1 MKTCSWRRFLCRT
14 LGYNF
19 PGYNCPNVPCGNG
32 AEVLEWSSPSTE
44 KDGRKRRRKE
54 RARPPNLYISQI
66 LEWADAHFARMG
78 RWPTRKSGFIRGTVN
93 DTWMKIDSALLNGY
107 RGLRKGSTLAL
118 LLMEHR
124 GLRHPHHLPDLT
136 EKQILQWA
144 DEHLVRTGDWP
155 TKDSGKVTEAPSETW
170 KGIHHALRYGYR
182 GWPGGSTLAR
192 FLQDKR
198 GVRNNLGLPPLTVQQ
213 ILAWADAH
221 YNRTGQ
227 WPTNRSGAITDAPN
241 ETWAGVQ
248 SALVQK
254 GRGIKK
260 KCSLAL
266 LLVKERG
273 AQKHKHRANL
283 TVRQIWTWVMAQSAV
298 RVGGPRRPRDQF
310 RKRREKRGQSLIL
323 LCEQAYAVWGRDC
336 RSQNSRTSGLGG
348 VGRIQSQLRSIKE
361 ITVPWKSATRADRG
375 SERDWDC
382 WSS

>member
-1 MKTCSWRRFLCRT
+1 MVQPF
-14 LGYNF
+14 Y
-19 PGYNCPNVPCGNG
+19 
-32 AEVLEWSSPSTE
+32 
-44 KDGRKRRRKE
+44 RKRRKKKRRKE
-54 RARPPNLYISQI
+54 RARPPSLYISQI

-78 RWPTRKSGFIRGTVN
+78 RWPTRQSGFIRGTVN

-107 RGLRKGSTLAL
+107 RGLRRGSTLAL

-124 GLRHPHHLPDLT
+124 GLHHPHHLPDLT

-144 DEHLVRTGDWP
+144 DQHLVRTGDWP
-155 TKDSGKVTEAPSETW
+155 TKDSGKVTEAPRETW

-198 GVRNNLGLPPLTVQQ
+198 GVRNNLSLPPLTVRQ

-227 WPTNRSGAITDAPN
+227 WPTNRSGPITEAPN

-266 LLVKERG
+266 LLVKARG
-273 AQKHKHRANL
+273 AQKHKHKANL
-283 TVRQIWTWVMAQSAV
+283 TVRQIWTWLIAHKRRTGCWPAAASGRIPEAPGETWSAI
-298 RVGGPRRPRDQF
+298 DF
-310 RKRREKRGQSLIL
+310 ALRKGIRGLRTRLSLAKLKSQRLGRREKSPVT
-323 LCEQAYAVWGRDC
+323 A
-336 RSQNSRTSGLGG
+336 
-348 VGRIQSQLRSIKE
+348 
-361 ITVPWKSATRADRG
+361 SAN
-375 SERDWDC
+375 
-382 WSS
+382 